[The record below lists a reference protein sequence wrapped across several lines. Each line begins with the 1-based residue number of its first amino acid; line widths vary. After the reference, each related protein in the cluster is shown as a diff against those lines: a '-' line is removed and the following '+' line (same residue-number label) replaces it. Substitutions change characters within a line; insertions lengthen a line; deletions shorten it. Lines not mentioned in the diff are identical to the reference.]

1 MSALRKLVAAA
12 CLAVVVGGLAID
24 ARQPAP
30 ERVGARLYVASVLG
44 YQRWARPVVR
54 RIVVCRYSPSCSDY
68 SLQAVRRFGLATGLT
83 LTAKRLLRC
92 RPGVTGGADP
102 VPERRAT

>member
-1 MSALRKLVAAA
+1 MSTLRKLVAAA
-12 CLAVVVGGLAID
+12 ILAAVIGGLAVD

-30 ERVGARLYVASVLG
+30 NRVGARVYVASVLG

-54 RIVVCRYSPSCSDY
+54 RIVVCKYSPSCSEY
-68 SLQAVRRFGLATGLT
+68 SLQSVRRFGLATGLT

-92 RPGVTGGADP
+92 RPGVTGGLDP
-102 VPERRAT
+102 VPDRPAT

>member
-1 MSALRKLVAAA
+1 MSTLRKLAAA
-12 CLAVVVGGLAID
+12 AVLAAVIGGIVVD

-30 ERVGARLYVASVLG
+30 ERVGARVYVASVLG

-54 RIVVCRYSPSCSDY
+54 RIVVCKYSPSCSEY

-92 RPGVTGGADP
+92 RPGVTGGLDP
-102 VPERRAT
+102 VPDRIAT